1 VVARRQ
7 GNPTNP
13 FRFGALA
20 LDEAFT
26 DREEE
31 IRELAADVRNGQDVV
46 LFAPR
51 RYGKSSLIWRVAQQL
66 VRDGVL
72 VAQVDLMRTPTREK
86 LAEKLAKAIY
96 DEIASPLFRARERLR
111 MFAGLRIAPTA
122 TIDPE
127 DGSLSFNFDA
137 RARRE
142 DLDATLEGLLA
153 LPGRLAAERGRRVA
167 LVLDEFQEV
176 VEIDSGLLKLM
187 RSVFQEQPE
196 VAHVYLGSARHMIER
211 IFNDEHEPFWRSAK
225 QRELGA
231 IPRAPFERYV
241 LEAFARTGKALDAHT
256 CAAALD
262 ITGGHPYATQELCYF
277 LWEETPAGEP
287 AASESSAGKSSA
299 GKSSAGKTPA
309 GEPAASESS
318 AGKSSAGKTPA
329 GETAAGARLERALSA
344 TLRSEHAHFSL
355 LWSRAAAAQRRVLQA
370 LAAEQPGR
378 PLSDEYRRRHALPV
392 VATVQTALGALSAAE
407 LVRRIARGEYRIAE
421 PFLAEWIT
429 LNES

>member
-1 VVARRQ
+1 MAR
-7 GNPTNP
+7 GSGKPTNP

-31 IRELAADVRNGQDVV
+31 IRELAADIRNGQDVV

-51 RYGKSSLIWRVAQQL
+51 RYGKSSLIWRVAQSL
-66 VRDGVL
+66 VGDGVL
-72 VAQVDLMRTPTREK
+72 VAQVDLMRTPTKEK
-86 LAEKLAKAIY
+86 LAEKLAKAIH

-127 DGSLSFNFDA
+127 DGSLSFSFDA
-137 RARRE
+137 RGGRA

-176 VEIDSGLLKLM
+176 VEIDRGLLKLM

-225 QRELGA
+225 QRELGP
-231 IPRAPFERYV
+231 IPRAPFERYAV
-241 LEAFARTGKALDAHT
+241 EAFGRTGKALDAQV
-256 CAAALD
+256 CGAVLD
-262 ITGGHPYATQELCYF
+262 VTHGHPYATQELLYF
-277 LWEETPAGEP
+277 LWEETPAGES
-287 AASESSAGKSSA
+287 ATSE
-299 GKSSAGKTPA
+299 
-309 GEPAASESS
+309 
-318 AGKSSAGKTPA
+318 
-329 GETAAGARLERALSA
+329 RLARALTS
-344 TLRSEHAHFSL
+344 TLHSEHAHFSL
-355 LWSRAAAAQRRVLQA
+355 LWSRAAAAQRLVLLA
-370 LAAEQPGR
+370 LAAEQPAR
-378 PLSDEYRRRHALPV
+378 PLSGEYRRRHSLPV
-392 VATVQTALGALSAAE
+392 SATVQTALAALGAAE
-407 LVRRIARGEYRIAE
+407 LVVRVGRGEYRIAE
-421 PFLAEWIT
+421 PFLAEWIA

>member
-1 VVARRQ
+1 MARGS

-26 DREEE
+26 DREDEL
-31 IRELAADVRNGQDVV
+31 RELTADVRNGQDVV

-66 VRDGVL
+66 VGEGVL
-72 VAQVDLMRTPTREK
+72 IAQVDLMRTPTRER
-86 LAEKLAKAIY
+86 LAERLAATIY
-96 DEIASPLFRARERLR
+96 DEIASPLFRTRERLR

-127 DGSLSFNFDA
+127 DGSLSFSFDA
-137 RARRE
+137 RAARE

-176 VEIDSGLLKLM
+176 VEIDRGLLKLM

-225 QRELGA
+225 QRELGP
-231 IPRAPFERYV
+231 IPRAPFERYGV
-241 LEAFARTGKALDAHT
+241 EGFARTGKTLDSWT
-256 CAAALD
+256 CAEALD
-262 ITGGHPYATQELCYF
+262 ITGGHPYATQELLYF
-277 LWEETPAGEP
+277 LWEETPDGEK
-287 AASESSAGKSSA
+287 ATSERLGHA
-299 GKSSAGKTPA
+299 
-309 GEPAASESS
+309 
-318 AGKSSAGKTPA
+318 
-329 GETAAGARLERALSA
+329 TAA

-355 LWSRAAAAQRRVLQA
+355 LWSRSAAAQRRVLQA

-378 PLSDEYRRRHALPV
+378 PLSDEYRRRHSLPV
-392 VATVQTALGALSAAE
+392 AATVQSALTALLAAE
-407 LVRRIARGEYRIAE
+407 LVARIGRGEYHIAE
-421 PFLAEWIT
+421 PFLAEWIR

>member
-1 VVARRQ
+1 VVRGA

-26 DREEE
+26 DREDE
-31 IRELAADVRNGQDVV
+31 IAELAADIRNGQDVV

-66 VRDGVL
+66 VGEGVL
-72 VAQVDLMRTPTREK
+72 VAQVDLMRTPTKEK
-86 LAEKLAKAIY
+86 LAEKLAKTIH

-127 DGSLSFNFDA
+127 DGSLSFSFDA
-137 RARRE
+137 RVGRE

-153 LPGRLAAERGRRVA
+153 LPGRLAAERDRRVA

-196 VAHVYLGSARHMIER
+196 VSHIYLGSARHMIAR

-231 IPRAPFERYV
+231 IPRAPFERYAV
-241 LEAFARTGKALDAHT
+241 EAFAGTGKALDLDV
-256 CAAALD
+256 CAAVLD
-262 ITGGHPYATQELCYF
+262 ITHGHPYATQELLYF
-277 LWEETPAGEP
+277 LWEETTAGEI
-287 AASESSAGKSSA
+287 ATRE
-299 GKSSAGKTPA
+299 
-309 GEPAASESS
+309 
-318 AGKSSAGKTPA
+318 
-329 GETAAGARLERALSA
+329 RLGRALTS
-344 TLRSEHAHFSL
+344 TLHSEHAHFSL
-355 LWSRAAAAQRRVLQA
+355 LWSRAAAAQRRILQA
-370 LAAEQPGR
+370 LAAEQPAR
-378 PLSDEYRRRHALPV
+378 PLSGEYRRRHSLPV
-392 VATVQTALGALSAAE
+392 AATVQTALAALGAVE
-407 LVRRIARGEYRIAE
+407 LVGRVGRGEYRITE
-421 PFLAEWIT
+421 PFLAEWIE